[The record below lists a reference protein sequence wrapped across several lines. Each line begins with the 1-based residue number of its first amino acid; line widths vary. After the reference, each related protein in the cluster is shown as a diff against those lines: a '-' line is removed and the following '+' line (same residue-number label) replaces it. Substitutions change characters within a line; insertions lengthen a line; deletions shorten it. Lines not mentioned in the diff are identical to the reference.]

1 MKSFKQKIIYA
12 TISILILVIVVNIY
26 RKINNINKDIKRF
39 TAFYAVPG
47 DKITDRNRIKNA
59 ITQKIGAE
67 INEEWLNNKTP
78 EEKIQSMIELGKY
91 PDFIDGGDAT
101 QALIDANALV
111 PLEDYIDKY
120 PNIKSYL
127 SESDWRKLTDKD
139 GHIYIIPQFG
149 IVKGEDKST
158 IHKGEAFWIQK
169 EVLKWDNYPNIKTLD
184 EYFDLIERY
193 KDAHPTINGEETIG
207 FQILTYDWRMFCL
220 ENPPQFLAG
229 YPNYGGAI
237 VNPDTLE
244 AKIYSDIPEAKMY
257 FKKLNEVYNKG
268 LIESET
274 FTLSYN
280 QYLEKLS
287 TGAVLGMVDQ
297 YWQFESSDIE
307 LLQKGLNNRRWIPLA
322 LTIDESVTPNYYNYM
337 VVNSSRGI
345 GITKSCED
353 IDGAMKVINDLLDP
367 EILILRNWGEE
378 GIDYMVDDN
387 GEFYR
392 TEEQRENSLD
402 NKWVLNNMCYYQYL
416 PMYKGMLDDGINAV
430 VPWEQSREFYENLG
444 SNDRELLEA
453 YGYETFNEFIPKV
466 NDKIS
471 EWYPIYSYSNNLFTD
486 SAAGIAKEKMTEIKR
501 KFLPK
506 IIMGRIDQFESNW
519 NDYIYELRN
528 NVDIYIYE
536 EALTNEVKRRVEEYS
551 K

>member
-1 MKSFKQKIIYA
+1 
-12 TISILILVIVVNIY
+12 
-26 RKINNINKDIKRF
+26 
-39 TAFYAVPG
+39 
-47 DKITDRNRIKNA
+47 
-59 ITQKIGAE
+59 
-67 INEEWLNNKTP
+67 
-78 EEKIQSMIELGKY
+78 
-91 PDFIDGGDAT
+91 
-101 QALIDANALV
+101 
-111 PLEDYIDKY
+111 
-120 PNIKSYL
+120 
-127 SESDWRKLTDKD
+127 
-139 GHIYIIPQFG
+139 
-149 IVKGEDKST
+149 
-158 IHKGEAFWIQK
+158 
-169 EVLKWDNYPNIKTLD
+169 
-184 EYFDLIERY
+184 
-193 KDAHPTINGEETIG
+193 
-207 FQILTYDWRMFCL
+207 MFCL

-229 YPNYGGAI
+229 YPNDGGAI

-322 LTIDESVTPNYYNYM
+322 LTIDESVTPNY
-337 VVNSSRGI
+337 
-345 GITKSCED
+345 
-353 IDGAMKVINDLLDP
+353 L
-367 EILILRNWGEE
+367 
-378 GIDYMVDDN
+378 VDDN

-528 NVDIYIYE
+528 NVDIYILKRLLLMKLKE
-536 EALTNEVKRRVEEYS
+536 E
-551 K
+551 